1 MQTILPAKKKY
12 LTALGLREYN
22 TTVSKFKFMAG
33 GSTLT
38 EQLTK
43 RSLLY
48 DFYGELLTDKQK
60 EYYDMHYNQD
70 LSLSEIAEET
80 GITRQGVW
88 DIIRRAEERL
98 QNMENKTGLIEKYLK
113 YQEIEKETRKV
124 LNDIKVFAGKEA
136 LRNIADLEKKLEQ
149 LEG

>member
-1 MQTILPAKKKY
+1 MEKI
-12 LTALGLREYN
+12 
-22 TTVSKFKFMAG
+22 F
-33 GSTLT
+33 
-38 EQLTK
+38 EQAM
-43 RSLLY
+43 LY